1 MKVRLDIDLQT
12 NLFAKKLQRRMVEVL
27 TVFQVLLRIW
37 WSGVL
42 TSRTKWPLWGLKLKF
57 KLSCWELNAHTQE
70 SVARSKNVTMS
81 KKDDSKVRPIHSSDR
96 TTLFPSVLATH
107 SFLPSL
113 FNFYATFSSTK
124 MILSAVNNKPHN
136 INKKLYYIVGCQ
148 TFFPFAHH
156 EKDRQFILFFS
167 IIKHERYNSRIQRY
181 QRR

>member
-1 MKVRLDIDLQT
+1 MEWRFNN
-12 NLFAKKLQRRMVEVL
+12 NLVDQVALMR
-27 TVFQVLLRIW
+27 TQVL
-37 WSGVL
+37 
-42 TSRTKWPLWGLKLKF
+42 KF
-57 KLSCWELNAHTQE
+57 GQVAGRELNAHTQE

-124 MILSAVNNKPHN
+124 MILSAVNNKPHT

>member
-1 MKVRLDIDLQT
+1 MGF
-12 NLFAKKLQRRMVEVL
+12 NLVDQ
-27 TVFQVLLRIW
+27 
-37 WSGVL
+37 WSGWL
-42 TSRTKWPLWGLKLKF
+42 EDFGQLQ
-57 KLSCWELNAHTQE
+57 SCWELNAHTQE

-124 MILSAVNNKPHN
+124 MILSAVNNKPHT